1 MANRCHSGQRCQNAG
16 IGAADESSAASDVKC
31 TLHWAGPKTPRETG
45 QTKASR
51 ENGNNCLELQ
61 TPLRHCCQQTH
72 SASQPLLRLYL
83 PWTTRRSSRHH
94 QRFQL
99 IVSTLH
105 SSSSSRGTPH
115 PRMEA
120 VHILNFSGSI
130 YHLWGAVS
138 KWVFISF
145 PPFLFCLLNY
155 SALFYFIL
163 FPPWSIFLYRPSGI
177 MSQELKFN
185 LVFKFASPRI
195 DFAARRRTFSGLGFK
210 NEIYGQLFKKYMCF
224 VWNFWFTSN

>member
-1 MANRCHSGQRCQNAG
+1 MANRCHSGRRCQNAG

-120 VHILNFSGSI
+120 VHISKLFWEHSPPLGRSFQMSFHFFSTF
-130 YHLWGAVS
+130 
-138 KWVFISF
+138 FILSPQLFCSVLFHSF
-145 PPFLFCLLNY
+145 PSVKYISLSPIGDY
-155 SALFYFIL
+155 V
-163 FPPWSIFLYRPSGI
+163 PGI
-177 MSQELKFN
+177 E
-185 LVFKFASPRI
+185 V
-195 DFAARRRTFSGLGFK
+195 
-210 NEIYGQLFKKYMCF
+210 
-224 VWNFWFTSN
+224 